1 MASLKNTQICY
12 LLAFPD
18 PVSESTGPQEKI
30 RGLKDAPYFE
40 PIDIRV
46 RMLGQAEI
54 AAGGVSVNVTRQ
66 RYEEHIQ
73 VIECHFQLPD
83 GLSLAGIQQREVI
96 EKALTARFV
105 PAAYQESGLF
115 EEYVILLL
123 GRVKSAPD
131 AFVDKNAVA
140 LARFIRSQREVFD
153 QEQLTQIL
161 SSRVRY
167 SKADLTLVDWE
178 GAVIIAPQGDF
189 QSDIELLK
197 VGNYQLLRYRLLD
210 QTLDKSL
217 NDINRQVRA
226 HPRRLRPGPTRSQI
240 RSIIQHRLDIMLDFE
255 HSEQNLLLIGDW
267 YTAQLYHA
275 IHDEFYLE
283 EWNQTIKRKLDALE
297 DIIETIRE
305 NFSLTWQSLMDNA
318 QTIGW
323 LILLVGYFILFYFE
337 SGWFTP

>member
-1 MASLKNTQICY
+1 MALKSTDICY

-18 PVSESTGPQEKI
+18 PISESAGPPEKI

-46 RMLGQAEI
+46 RVLGQADIE
-54 AAGGVSVNVTRQ
+54 AGGARVHVTRQ

-73 VIECHFQLPD
+73 IVECRFDIPD
-83 GLSLAGIQQREVI
+83 GLSLKGIQQREVI
-96 EKALTARFV
+96 EKDLTARFV
-105 PAAYQESGLF
+105 PAEYQESGMF

-123 GRVKSAPD
+123 KQVRAAPD
-131 AFVDKNAVA
+131 AFLDRNAAA

-153 QEQLTQIL
+153 TGELQQIL

-210 QTLDKSL
+210 QTLDDSL
-217 NDINRQVRA
+217 REINEQVRA
-226 HPRRLRPGPTRSQI
+226 TSKRLRPGPTRTQI

-255 HSEQNLLLIGDW
+255 HCEQNLLMIGDW

-275 IHDEFYLE
+275 IHDEFYLK
-283 EWNQTIKRKLDALE
+283 EWKETIKSKLDALE
-297 DIIETIRE
+297 DIIGTIRD
-305 NFSLTWQSLMDNA
+305 NFSLSWQLVMDNA

-323 LILLVGYFILFYFE
+323 LILLIGYFILFYLE
-337 SGWFTP
+337 SGWFRNP